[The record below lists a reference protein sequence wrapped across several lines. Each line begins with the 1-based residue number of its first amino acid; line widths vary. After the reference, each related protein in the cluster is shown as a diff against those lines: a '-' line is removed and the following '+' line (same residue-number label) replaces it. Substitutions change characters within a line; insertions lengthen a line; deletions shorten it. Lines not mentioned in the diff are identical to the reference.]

1 MPDVVISRHLQI
13 IKVWDREIDLSVKEG
28 PMGYQ
33 LVGGVTAHQG

>member
-1 MPDVVISRHLQI
+1 MLDVVISRHLQI

-33 LVGGVTAHQG
+33 LVGRVMAYQG